1 MSQPRTLLV
10 VIVALLLL
18 MGAGFAQAQAAQCRG
33 DGEAVSVLLTDDNGE
48 PATARQIEDT
58 FRSTIGVADIIDC
71 LRAGDPL
78 VNHVIDYGDYASAL
92 GSFRIG
98 EDQDQRS
105 PLVIKDSV
113 LWSPNAGTVE
123 LGPLVEDW
131 VEGDRGRSIQWTGV
145 VLGPGVSGRD
155 TVFNGAINLRGATL
169 HGQANFIGADFARVD
184 FTDAIFN
191 GIARFYSG
199 TSFNEPASFRGV
211 QFRGEAYFHDK
222 TTFHENTSFAG
233 ATFDGNAYNYREKT
247 GEAYFH
253 DGTTF
258 LDGVDFERA
267 TFNVKPHFSA
277 DTFKSSVSFSD
288 ADFRVKAPFHGVLFP
303 GDTSFRNTRF
313 DKGASFEKAVFNMGA
328 SFQKAEFRQRT
339 TFIGAQFRLYADF
352 NDVSFVNGATV
363 FFSGSIFDG
372 EADFGGA
379 RFTGVPRFQ
388 RVQFNMGVSFKKAVF
403 NRQAIFARARFRQYA
418 EFDDVQFAEGAKV
431 SFTGSIFDVKAA
443 FKGDT
448 FPGPTWF
455 QDAQFNM
462 DASFQ
467 KAVFYQQANFSGAQ
481 FRQRADFDD
490 VRFVLGTNA
499 SFARSIFDGEAAFGG
514 TRFTGPA
521 EFQRV
526 QFNMGASFQKAVFYQ
541 QANFENAVFGGD
553 LSFREA
559 IIRERLRLVDATW
572 EGRADFRKSV
582 IVELDWDSENRP
594 STVKGVFDAR
604 EAELKSLTIKDV
616 YFSDLADFS
625 GATFGKAAS
634 ATEDK
639 ILSFDLAN
647 LSGGFFGKAAS
658 AAEDKILFEDVIFE
672 RAADFLRANFHAE
685 AIFVKN
691 RFRGLLDFT
700 NAPFAEHARLC
711 LLDNRIGQLLM
722 DREHLSTTQAW
733 QLFRKLSANLL
744 LEESRFRAVNV
755 KTSETDATYS
765 CAEPNQP
772 DSDHEHL
779 QKIYGSIESS
789 FRNANDRWG
798 ENEAWYLGTVANR
811 KAGDWLWKVVH
822 VAFLDFPS
830 RYGIDYVR
838 ALAVSV
844 FCVLLFW
851 AVYWLYFRC
860 VFVKT
865 CQYLPHIMLA
875 APPEQRRALRFR
887 PFERLFHPTVREKR
901 PLHPWQ
907 DALFLSCRAFFKLGL
922 GSSYPPVLACLVY
935 FEWVV
940 GMYMLI
946 HFLFV
951 LKNTLP
957 IALPF
962 LSG

>member
-1 MSQPRTLLV
+1 M
-10 VIVALLLL
+10 I
-18 MGAGFAQAQAAQCRG
+18 
-33 DGEAVSVLLTDDNGE
+33 LTDDNGE
-48 PATARQIEDT
+48 PATSQRIAEH
-58 FRSTIGVADIIDC
+58 FKPTIGVDDITRC
-71 LRAGDPL
+71 LSAGRRL
-78 VNHVIDYGDYASAL
+78 ENHVIDYRDYVKAL
-92 GSFRIG
+92 RGLWSYETQG
-98 EDQDQRS
+98 QKTG
-105 PLVIKDSV
+105 LVIKDSV
-113 LWSPNAGTVE
+113 LWSRRGTVD
-123 LGPLVEDW
+123 LSDLAG
-131 VEGDRGRSIQWTGV
+131 GDRGRSIQWTGV
-145 VLGPGVSGRD
+145 VLGLGVSGRD
-155 TVFNGAINLRGATL
+155 TVFHGDINLRGATF
-169 HGQANFIGADFARVD
+169 HGDIDFD
-184 FTDAIFN
+184 NAIFN
-191 GIARFYSG
+191 GIAGFYG
-199 TSFNEPASFRGV
+199 GATFRGPASFRGV
-211 QFRGEAYFHDK
+211 QFRGEASFHDK
-222 TTFHENTSFAG
+222 TTFHDKASFAG
-233 ATFDGNAYNYREKT
+233 ATFGGSSDNSSEDA

-253 DGTTF
+253 AGTTF
-258 LDGVDFERA
+258 RGEADFEGA
-267 TFNVKPHFSA
+267 TFNVKHHFSA
-277 DTFKSSVSFSD
+277 DTFKSSVSF
-288 ADFRVKAPFHGVLFP
+288 
-303 GDTSFRNTRF
+303 
-313 DKGASFEKAVFNMGA
+313 EKAVF
-328 SFQKAEFRQRT
+328 SVE
-339 TFIGAQFRLYADF
+339 
-352 NDVSFVNGATV
+352 
-363 FFSGSIFDG
+363 
-372 EADFGGA
+372 A
-379 RFTGVPRFQ
+379 RFRGITFPGPARFQ
-388 RVQFNMGVSFKKAVF
+388 DAQFNMGASFKKAVF
-403 NRQAIFARARFRQYA
+403 NRQAIFARAHFRQDA
-418 EFDDVQFAEGAKV
+418 DFDDVQFAEGAKV

-443 FKGDT
+443 FEGDT

-514 TRFTGPA
+514 ARFTGPA

-526 QFNMGASFQKAVFYQ
+526 QFNMGASFQKAVFYE
-541 QANFENAVFGGD
+541 QANFENAAFGGD

-559 IIRERLRLVDATW
+559 IIQEDLRLVDATW
-572 EGRADFRKSV
+572 EGRADFRKS
-582 IVELDWDSENRP
+582 IIAELDWDSENRP

-604 EAELKSLTIKDV
+604 GAELKSLTIKDV

-647 LSGGFFGKAAS
+647 LSGGFFGKAAF
-658 AAEDKILFEDVIFE
+658 ATEDKILFEDVIFE
-672 RAADFLRANFHAE
+672 RAADFLRADFQAD

-700 NAPFAEHARLC
+700 NAPFAERARLC
-711 LLDNRIGQLLM
+711 LLDNRIGRLLM
-722 DREHLSTTQAW
+722 DREHLSTTQALQPLTQAW
-733 QLFRKLSANLL
+733 QLFWRGSANRLL
-744 LEESRFRAVNV
+744 DSRFRAVKV
-755 KTSETDATYS
+755 KTSETGATYS

-779 QKIYGSIESS
+779 QKIYRSIESS
-789 FRNANDRWG
+789 FRSANDRWG
-798 ENEAWYLGTVANR
+798 ENEAWFLGTVAKR
-811 KAGDWLWKVVH
+811 KRGNGLWDGFWDTVLKI
-822 VAFLDFPS
+822 FLDFPS
-830 RYGIDYVR
+830 RHGIDYVR
-838 ALAVSV
+838 ALAVSAG
-844 FCVLLFW
+844 CVLLFW

-865 CQYLPHIMLA
+865 CQWLPHIKLA

-887 PFERLFHPTVREKR
+887 PFERLFHPMVREKR
-901 PLHPWQ
+901 SLRPCQ